1 MGYGSVGLPPSL
13 EEFLLHVHWLVPIA
27 IYIPIAYV
35 GVRWLGK
42 HLANR
47 PNPTQKLVMNF
58 SFGAAVAGCLAFFTG
73 NLTISWLVLAIGVC
87 NGVANIF
94 SWKAT
99 RTSLSETSLLSFG
112 DDIIAIL
119 LAVIIVGD
127 GKYVNVVSGLG
138 MMLCLATGILFW
150 WHSWKAKGRESSV
163 FYRNVLI
170 YSLMWGIVD
179 FAIRY
184 FALKEMPVLQF
195 VWNFYLGSLCLL
207 LSRYGYEKVT
217 GTYEKTVKMSVGE
230 VALVGLFMLGIG
242 VCLAVEYWARILAPQ
257 TAVQPILLVAEAI
270 FPTFV
275 GMIVYKERASF
286 DRAKWAFT
294 ALGITGTCLIALGLH
309 IG

>member
-1 MGYGSVGLPPSL
+1 MKSL
-13 EEFLLHVHWLVPIA
+13 EYFFLNVHWLVPIA
-27 IYIPIAYV
+27 IYLPIAYV

-42 HLANR
+42 HLADR

-58 SFGAAVAGCLAFFTG
+58 SFGAAGAGCLAFFTG
-73 NLTISWLVLAIGVC
+73 NLTVSWLMLAIGVC

-119 LAVIIVGD
+119 LAVIILGD

-138 MMLCLATGILFW
+138 MVLCLATGFLFW

-184 FALKEMPVLQF
+184 FALEKMPVIQF

-207 LSRYGYEKVT
+207 LLRYGYEKVT
-217 GTYEKTVKMSVGE
+217 GTYEKTVKMSVSE
-230 VALVGLFMLGIG
+230 IALVGLFMLGIG
-242 VCLAVEYWARILAPQ
+242 VCLAIEYWARILAPQ

-270 FPTFV
+270 IPTFV
-275 GMIVYKERASF
+275 GLIIYKEHASF

-294 ALGITGTCLIALGLH
+294 ALGITGTGLIALGLNV
-309 IG
+309 G